1 MATQHTGR
9 RLVAG
14 QEITGT
20 TLTAVDGALV
30 DVPDPRRLIHLQFRR
45 FAGCPVCN
53 LHLRSIVRRHDEI
66 AAAGVREVV
75 VFHSTA
81 QELRPHAADLPFAV
95 IADPGK
101 RLYVRYGVEAG
112 LRALLNPRVWGRIVQ
127 GIAGDLPAVLR
138 RGKPAPELRQP
149 NGRLG
154 LPADFLIAGD
164 GRLVAVKYGSHAYDQ
179 WSVDELLTLALT
191 ETRTA

>member
-1 MATQHTGR
+1 MVTQQMGR

-14 QEITGT
+14 QEIPATA
-20 TLTAVDGALV
+20 LTAVDGAAV
-30 DVPDPRRLIHLQFRR
+30 DVPDPGRLVHLQFRR

-53 LHLRSIVRRHDEI
+53 LHLRSITRRHDEI
-66 AAAGVREVV
+66 AAAGIREVV
-75 VFHSTA
+75 VFHSSE
-81 QELRPHAADLPFAV
+81 QELRPHVADLPFAV

-112 LRALLNPRVWGRIVQ
+112 RRALLNPRVWVRIVQ
-127 GIAGDLPAVLR
+127 GIARDLPAILR
-138 RGKPAPELRQP
+138 RGKPAPALQQP

-164 GRLVAVKYGSHAYDQ
+164 GRLLAVRYGTHAYDQ
-179 WSVDELLTLALT
+179 WSVDELLTLARA
-191 ETRTA
+191 ETGPR